1 MVALL
6 RNEAFPLPQRLTY
19 LCLTVLMAQAGVKA
33 GQTMRAPVEEIAEL
47 VGVSEAEVRG
57 YLAEAAVLGLLEVEE
72 RVVAGGDM
80 ASRPIVANN
89 DIPQEA
95 HPWTR

>member
-19 LCLTVLMAQAGVKA
+19 LCLTVLLAQAGIKA
-33 GQTMRAPVEEIAEL
+33 GRMMRAPVEEIAEL

-57 YLAEAAVLGLLEVEE
+57 YLAEAAVLGLLDVEE

-80 ASRPIVANN
+80 ASPSIVAQRR
-89 DIPQEA
+89 DIPPEA
-95 HPWTR
+95 RS